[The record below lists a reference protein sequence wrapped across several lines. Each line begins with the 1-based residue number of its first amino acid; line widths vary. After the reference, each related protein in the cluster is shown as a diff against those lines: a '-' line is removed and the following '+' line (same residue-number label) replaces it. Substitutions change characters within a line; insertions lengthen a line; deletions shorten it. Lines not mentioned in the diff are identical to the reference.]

1 MDTISVDTISI
12 DFGTSGSFACLCQ
25 IKTGRTKLEMRL
37 YVVEMMYLIKQK
49 GGTAKERLGASIKR
63 HDRKQFD
70 IPVREVL
77 EGGRVINGT
86 SFDIKYVVLGLDA
99 GVVVSAFWVLITGAV
114 PAYMARNTDY
124 NLIKTKVVF
133 MVFSIMAA
141 SLFVPIMTGAAIATY
156 VLRKSH
162 MGLTVA
168 LGVMSLLEFIVAIQS
183 SVFCCS
189 SPWAACKMEKKDK
202 EKKDME
208 NGIYEKQM
216 SKEEPPEYTP

>member
-1 MDTISVDTISI
+1 
-12 DFGTSGSFACLCQ
+12 
-25 IKTGRTKLEMRL
+25 
-37 YVVEMMYLIKQK
+37 MMYLIKQK

-63 HDRKQFD
+63 HGAIQMLLGLGCLIVGVVSIGIDRKQFD

-86 SFDIKYVVLGLDA
+86 SFDIKNVVLGLDA
-99 GVVVSAFWVLITGAV
+99 GAVVSAFWVLITGAV

-141 SLFVPIMTGAAIATY
+141 SLFVPIITGAAIATY

-183 SVFCCS
+183 SVYCCS
-189 SPWAACKMEKKDK
+189 SPWAACKMEKRDK

-208 NGIYEKQM
+208 NEIYEKQM
-216 SKEEPPEYTP
+216 SKEQLPEYTP